1 MTGKARSVPAGNA
14 GLGAPSTSKKS
25 TVHSGP
31 IGQAIVEDKL
41 GISRLPSV
49 SEQLAAMYGNPT
61 GELQPTPPSGAVDPV
76 ETTVLPADPAIQGT
90 VAQVGATPSAV
101 SERNTYKPDRTLKMI
116 ESVLEMHGAMP
127 LTDVLHGPALEA
139 QLARRDFE
147 SKLESLLSLTGTDP
161 RTTLDQVVSALTEY
175 NMRLDAAAAAAA
187 AGAVSTSPVPGNPQ
201 AVREAR
207 LSILKNRLMDKQA
220 KIDEQQRERSSAA
233 LALKAIQMEMS
244 RRDAE
249 IEGFEA
255 EAKKASDSR
264 RTQLNVRIAES
275 RGAMPDLRGRLT
287 AAKERLV
294 NAEGRLNGLMAEKN
308 EAEGILLN
316 EYPAPI
322 FQPVIPDLP
331 QGSFVN
337 SPPQMFP
344 SSIVPGILSQAP
356 KMTEPEDP
364 MGPVKK
370 VGALAAV
377 LGIGYAV
384 LSGNGKKKEAPKPLS
399 RKPVNIEDL

>member
-14 GLGAPSTSKKS
+14 GLGAPSTPKKS
-25 TVHSGP
+25 TVHTGP
-31 IGQAIVEDKL
+31 ISQSIVEDKL
-41 GISRLPSV
+41 GITRLPSV
-49 SEQLAAMYGNPT
+49 SEQLAAMYGTPA
-61 GELQPTPPSGAVDPV
+61 GEVQPTPENGAVDPV
-76 ETTVLPADPAIQGT
+76 EVVPLPPDPAIQGT
-90 VAQVGATPSAV
+90 AAQVGAAPAAG
-101 SERNTYKPDRTLKMI
+101 ERNTYKPDRTLKMI
-116 ESVLEMHGAMP
+116 ESVLEMHGALP
-127 LTDVLHGPALEA
+127 LMDVLHGPALET

-161 RTTLDQVVSALTEY
+161 RTTLDQVTSALTEY

-207 LSILKNRLMDKQA
+207 LSILKTRITDKVA
-220 KIDEQQRERSSAA
+220 KIDEQQKERSGAA
-233 LALKAIQMEMS
+233 LALKAIQMEMN

-249 IEGFEA
+249 IEGYEA
-255 EAKKASDSR
+255 EAKKASDAR
-264 RTQLNVRIAES
+264 RTQLNIKIAET
-275 RGAMPDLRGRLT
+275 RGAMPELRGRLT

-294 NAEGRLNGLMAEKN
+294 NAEGRLNGLVAEKN
-308 EAEGILLN
+308 QAEGILLN
-316 EYPAPI
+316 EYPAPVI
-322 FQPVIPDLP
+322 QPVIPDMP
-331 QGSFVN
+331 QGTFIN

-344 SSIVPGILSQAP
+344 SNIVPGILSQAP